1 MTAHRIVVL
10 LLTMLALLAVPARA
24 EELRVGTVKL
34 AAGGSM
40 FIAKEK
46 GYFAAEG
53 VDVVFTYFE
62 APGPIPVAVVSGDLD
77 IGATG
82 SSAELYN
89 LGGQGALKIIASQAH
104 EAPGFRVNA
113 VVASNRAA
121 AAGLKTFRDLAGHTI
136 GVAQIGGPTQYAA
149 ALILEKYGLDLKTV
163 RFLALQSNPN
173 VLSAVSGGTAEAA
186 VLPATSVVP
195 ALARGAVTL
204 LGWVGDETP
213 WQSSA
218 VFASTRLADGNP
230 DLVRRFLVGYRKAE
244 RDYHDAF
251 TAADGTR
258 ADGPGA
264 PEILAIFAKYTGQTE
279 AQLRLGIA
287 YVDPEAR
294 LDFADIR
301 HQIAW
306 FKAQNMLK
314 AAVDADAILDPRFAV
329 PLPAN

>member
-1 MTAHRIVVL
+1 MKFVSLALAVVV
-10 LLTMLALLAVPARA
+10 MGALLAAPAGA
-24 EELRVGTVKL
+24 EELRIGTVKL

-53 VDVVFTYFE
+53 IDAVFTYFD

-77 IGATG
+77 VGATG

-89 LGGQGALKIIASQAH
+89 LGGRGALKIVASQAH

-113 VVASNRAA
+113 IVASNRAA
-121 AAGLKTFRDLAGHTI
+121 AAGLKTFRDLAGHTV

-149 ALILEKYGLDLKTV
+149 ALVIEKYGLDFDTV

-173 VLSAVSGGTAEAA
+173 VLSAVSGGTADAG
-186 VLPATSVVP
+186 VIPATIVVP
-195 ALARGAVTL
+195 AVARGAITL

-218 VFASTRLADGNP
+218 VFVATRLADGKP
-230 DLVRRFLVGYRKAE
+230 DLMRRFLVAYRKAE

-306 FKAQNMLK
+306 FKAQGMLK
-314 AAVDADAILDPRFAV
+314 KDVAADDILDRRYAV